1 MSRLGKMP
9 GWQKWFVL
17 FGMFSCSISGTLY
30 LLGHEFQVQ
39 RAVIGSSQ
47 VLSVHGIAAMLATLA
62 LGSALPFHIKAG
74 IKSKRKLLSG
84 ISQLCFLCTL
94 IISGL
99 LLYYGPEEIRESVI
113 VAHWVVG
120 ILFLIIFIWHGA
132 ISFHKKYE

>member
-17 FGMFSCSISGTLY
+17 FGMLSCSVSGTLY
-30 LLGHEFQVQ
+30 LLGHEFQIQ

-47 VLSVHGIAAMLATLA
+47 VLSIHGIAAMLATLA

-94 IISGL
+94 MMTGA
-99 LLYYGPEEIRESVI
+99 LLYYGPEAIREEVI
-113 VAHWVVG
+113 LIHWIAG
-120 ILFLIIFIWHGA
+120 LFFLMVFVLHA
-132 ISFHKKYE
+132 INARVRQA

>member
-17 FGMFSCSISGTLY
+17 FGMLSCSISGTVY

-94 IISGL
+94 MMTGA
-99 LLYYGPEEIRESVI
+99 LLYYGPEAIREEAI
-113 VAHWVVG
+113 LIHWIAG
-120 ILFLIIFIWHGA
+120 LFFLMVFVLHA
-132 ISFHKKYE
+132 INARVRQA

>member
-17 FGMFSCSISGTLY
+17 FGMLSCSISGTLY
-30 LLGHEFQVQ
+30 LLGHEFQIQ

-47 VLSVHGIAAMLATLA
+47 VLSIHGIAAMLATLA

-84 ISQLCFLCTL
+84 ISQLCFLCMLMMT
-94 IISGL
+94 GA
-99 LLYYGPEEIRESVI
+99 LLYYGPEAIREEAILIHWI
-113 VAHWVVG
+113 VG
-120 ILFLIIFIWHGA
+120 LFFLMIFVLHA
-132 ISFHKKYE
+132 INARARQA

>member
-17 FGMFSCSISGTLY
+17 FGMLSCSVSGTLY
-30 LLGHEFQVQ
+30 LLGHEFQIQ

-47 VLSVHGIAAMLATLA
+47 VLSIHGIAAMLATLA

-94 IISGL
+94 MMTGAF
-99 LLYYGPEEIRESVI
+99 LYYGPEAIREEAILIHWIVGLFFLMIFVLHVI
-113 VAHWVVG
+113 NARVRQA
-120 ILFLIIFIWHGA
+120 
-132 ISFHKKYE
+132 

>member
-17 FGMFSCSISGTLY
+17 FGMLSCSISGTLY
-30 LLGHEFQVQ
+30 LLGHEFQIQ

-47 VLSVHGIAAMLATLA
+47 VLSIHGIAAMLATLA

-84 ISQLCFLCTL
+84 ISQL
-94 IISGL
+94 
-99 LLYYGPEEIRESVI
+99 
-113 VAHWVVG
+113 
-120 ILFLIIFIWHGA
+120 
-132 ISFHKKYE
+132 

>member
-17 FGMFSCSISGTLY
+17 FGMLSCSISGTLY
-30 LLGHEFQVQ
+30 LLGHEFQIQ

-47 VLSVHGIAAMLATLA
+47 VLSIHGIAAMLATLA

-94 IISGL
+94 MMTGA
-99 LLYYGPEEIRESVI
+99 LLYYGPEAIREEAILIHWI
-113 VAHWVVG
+113 VG
-120 ILFLIIFIWHGA
+120 LFFLMIFVLHA
-132 ISFHKKYE
+132 INARVRQA

>member
-30 LLGHEFQVQ
+30 LLGHEFQIQ

-47 VLSVHGIAAMLATLA
+47 VLSIHGIAAMLATLA

-94 IISGL
+94 MMTGA
-99 LLYYGPEEIRESVI
+99 LLYYGPEAIREEAILIHWIVGLFFLMIFVLHVI
-113 VAHWVVG
+113 NARVRQA
-120 ILFLIIFIWHGA
+120 
-132 ISFHKKYE
+132 

>member
-17 FGMFSCSISGTLY
+17 FGMLSCSVSGTRY
-30 LLGHEFQVQ
+30 LLGHEFQIQ

-47 VLSVHGIAAMLATLA
+47 VLSMHGIAAMLATLA

-74 IKSKRKLLSG
+74 VKSKRKLLSG

-94 IISGL
+94 MMTGAF
-99 LLYYGPEEIRESVI
+99 LYYGPEAIREEAILIHWI
-113 VAHWVVG
+113 VG
-120 ILFLIIFIWHGA
+120 LFFSMIFVLHA
-132 ISFHKKYE
+132 INARVRQA

>member
-17 FGMFSCSISGTLY
+17 FGMLSCSISGTVY
-30 LLGHEFQVQ
+30 LLGHEFQIQ

-47 VLSVHGIAAMLATLA
+47 VLSIHGIAAMLATLA

-94 IISGL
+94 MMTGA
-99 LLYYGPEEIRESVI
+99 LLYYGPEAIREEAILIHWI
-113 VAHWVVG
+113 VG
-120 ILFLIIFIWHGA
+120 LFFLMIFVLHA
-132 ISFHKKYE
+132 INARVRQA

>member
-17 FGMFSCSISGTLY
+17 FGMLSCSISGTVY
-30 LLGHEFQVQ
+30 LLGHEFQIQ

-47 VLSVHGIAAMLATLA
+47 VLSIHGIAAMLATLA

-94 IISGL
+94 MMTGA
-99 LLYYGPEEIRESVI
+99 LLYYGPEAIREEAI
-113 VAHWVVG
+113 LIHWIAG
-120 ILFLIIFIWHGA
+120 LFFLMVFVLHA
-132 ISFHKKYE
+132 INARVRQA

>member
-17 FGMFSCSISGTLY
+17 FGMLSCSVSGTLY
-30 LLGHEFQVQ
+30 LLGHEFQIQ

-47 VLSVHGIAAMLATLA
+47 VLSIHGIAAMLATLA

-94 IISGL
+94 MMTGA
-99 LLYYGPEEIRESVI
+99 LLYYGPEAIREEAILIHWI
-113 VAHWVVG
+113 VG
-120 ILFLIIFIWHGA
+120 LFFLMIFVLHA
-132 ISFHKKYE
+132 INARVRQA

>member
-17 FGMFSCSISGTLY
+17 FGMLSCSISGTVY
-30 LLGHEFQVQ
+30 LLGHEFQIQ

-47 VLSVHGIAAMLATLA
+47 VLSIHGIAAMLATLA

-94 IISGL
+94 MMTGA
-99 LLYYGPEEIRESVI
+99 LLYYGPEAIREEAILIHWI
-113 VAHWVVG
+113 VG
-120 ILFLIIFIWHGA
+120 LFFLMIFVLHA
-132 ISFHKKYE
+132 INARARQA

>member
-17 FGMFSCSISGTLY
+17 FGMLSCSISGTLY
-30 LLGHEFQVQ
+30 LLGHEFQIQ

-47 VLSVHGIAAMLATLA
+47 VLSIHGIAAMLATLA

-94 IISGL
+94 MMTGA
-99 LLYYGPEEIRESVI
+99 LLYYGPEAIREEAI
-113 VAHWVVG
+113 LIHWIAG
-120 ILFLIIFIWHGA
+120 LFFLMVFVLHA
-132 ISFHKKYE
+132 INARVRQA

>member
-17 FGMFSCSISGTLY
+17 FGMLSCSVSGTLY
-30 LLGHEFQVQ
+30 LLGHEFQIQ

-94 IISGL
+94 MMTGAF
-99 LLYYGPEEIRESVI
+99 LYYGPEAIREEAILIHWIVGLFFLMIFVLHVI
-113 VAHWVVG
+113 NARVRQA
-120 ILFLIIFIWHGA
+120 
-132 ISFHKKYE
+132 

>member
-17 FGMFSCSISGTLY
+17 FGMLSCSISGTLY
-30 LLGHEFQVQ
+30 LLVHEFQIQ

-47 VLSVHGIAAMLATLA
+47 VLSIHGIAAMLATLA

-94 IISGL
+94 MMTGA
-99 LLYYGPEEIRESVI
+99 LLYYGPEAIREEAI
-113 VAHWVVG
+113 LIHWIAG
-120 ILFLIIFIWHGA
+120 LFFLMVFVLHA
-132 ISFHKKYE
+132 INARARQA

>member
-17 FGMFSCSISGTLY
+17 FGMLSCSISGTLY
-30 LLGHEFQVQ
+30 LLGHEFQIQ

-47 VLSVHGIAAMLATLA
+47 VLSIHGIAAMLATLA

-94 IISGL
+94 MMTGA
-99 LLYYGPEEIRESVI
+99 LLYYGPEAIREEAILIHWIVGLFFLMIFVLHVI
-113 VAHWVVG
+113 NARVRQA
-120 ILFLIIFIWHGA
+120 
-132 ISFHKKYE
+132 

>member
-17 FGMFSCSISGTLY
+17 FGMLSCSVSGTLY
-30 LLGHEFQVQ
+30 LLGHEFQIQ

-94 IISGL
+94 MMTGA
-99 LLYYGPEEIRESVI
+99 LLYYGPEAIREEAILIHWI
-113 VAHWVVG
+113 VG
-120 ILFLIIFIWHGA
+120 LFFLMIFVLHA
-132 ISFHKKYE
+132 INARARQA

>member
-17 FGMFSCSISGTLY
+17 FGMFSCSVSGTLY
-30 LLGHEFQVQ
+30 LLGHEFQIQ

-47 VLSVHGIAAMLATLA
+47 VLSIHGIAAMLATLA

-94 IISGL
+94 MMTGA
-99 LLYYGPEEIRESVI
+99 LLYYGPEAIREEAI
-113 VAHWVVG
+113 LIHWIAG
-120 ILFLIIFIWHGA
+120 LFFLMVFVLHA
-132 ISFHKKYE
+132 INARVRQA

>member
-17 FGMFSCSISGTLY
+17 FGMLSCSISGTVY
-30 LLGHEFQVQ
+30 LLGHEFQIQ

-47 VLSVHGIAAMLATLA
+47 VLSIHGIAAMLATLA

-74 IKSKRKLLSG
+74 IKSKRKFLSG

-94 IISGL
+94 MMTGA
-99 LLYYGPEEIRESVI
+99 LLYYGPEAIREEAILIHWIVGLFFLMIFVLHVI
-113 VAHWVVG
+113 NARVRQA
-120 ILFLIIFIWHGA
+120 
-132 ISFHKKYE
+132 